1 MRVIGF
7 AMSEAYRGKQVPPRR
22 VPQGVAVKRVHD
34 VDAATLTM
42 ELPAERAEA
51 SFEAFF
57 EESCQRIVGIV
68 AVATGDVAAAEDAV
82 QDAYARALTR
92 WGRVSRLD
100 RPDLWVA
107 RVATRVAI
115 DAWRRRRRETPL
127 ETEMRAAVHDDIDR
141 LWVRWSLE
149 GLSPMQRVSVI
160 LRHVE
165 GRPVAEVAEV
175 VSTSPETVKTHLKRA
190 TRKLRALL
198 GEPSQ

>member
-1 MRVIGF
+1 
-7 AMSEAYRGKQVPPRR
+7 
-22 VPQGVAVKRVHD
+22 VAVKRVHD
-34 VDAATLTM
+34 VEGAILTM
-42 ELPAERAEA
+42 ELPAERSET
-51 SFEAFF
+51 SFELFF

-107 RVATRVAI
+107 RVATRLAI

-127 ETEMRAAVHDDIDR
+127 VAEMRASVHDDIDR
-141 LWVRWSLE
+141 LWVRWGLE
-149 GLSPMQRVSVI
+149 GLSPMQRVTVI

-165 GRPVAEVAEV
+165 GRPVGDVAAA
-175 VSTSPETVKTHLKRA
+175 VSVSPETVKTHLKRA
-190 TRKLRALL
+190 TRKLRELL
-198 GEPSQ
+198 REPSR

>member
-1 MRVIGF
+1 MAPRH
-7 AMSEAYRGKQVPPRR
+7 VPRE
-22 VPQGVAVKRVHD
+22 VAVKRVHD

-42 ELPAERAEA
+42 DIPAQQAEASSEA

-107 RVATRVAI
+107 RVATRLAI
-115 DAWRRRRRETPL
+115 DAWRRHRRETPL
-127 ETEMRAAVHDDIDR
+127 EAEMRAAVLDDIDR
-141 LWVRWSLE
+141 LWVRWGLE
-149 GLSPMQRVSVI
+149 GLSPMQRMAVV

-165 GRPVAEVAEV
+165 GRPVGEVAAAA
-175 VSTSPETVKTHLKRA
+175 SISPETVKTHLKRA
-190 TRKLRALL
+190 TRRLRELL
-198 GEPSQ
+198 GESR

>member
-1 MRVIGF
+1 
-7 AMSEAYRGKQVPPRR
+7 
-22 VPQGVAVKRVHD
+22 VAVERVYD
-34 VDAATLTM
+34 VEAATLTM

-100 RPDLWVA
+100 RPDLWVV
-107 RVATRVAI
+107 RVATRLAI
-115 DAWRRRRRETPL
+115 DAWRKRRRETPL
-127 ETEMRAAVHDDIDR
+127 EAEMRASVHDDIDR
-141 LWVRWSLE
+141 LWVRWGLE
-149 GLSPMQRVSVI
+149 GLSPMQRMTVI

-165 GRPVAEVAEV
+165 GRPVGEVAAV
-175 VSTSPETVKTHLKRA
+175 VATSPETVKTHLKRA
-190 TRKLRALL
+190 TRRLRALL
-198 GEPSQ
+198 REPTR

>member
-1 MRVIGF
+1 MP
-7 AMSEAYRGKQVPPRR
+7 EAYRGRQPPPRH
-22 VPQGVAVKRVHD
+22 VPRGVAVKRVHD
-34 VDAATLTM
+34 VEAATLTM
-42 ELPAERAEA
+42 ELPAERTDA

-57 EESCQRIVGIV
+57 EDTCQRIVGIV

-107 RVATRVAI
+107 RVATRIAI

-127 ETEMRAAVHDDIDR
+127 EAEMRASVHDDIDR
-141 LWVRWSLE
+141 LWVRWGLE
-149 GLSPMQRVSVI
+149 GLSPMQRVTVI

-165 GRPVAEVAEV
+165 GRPVGEVA
-175 VSTSPETVKTHLKRA
+175 A
-190 TRKLRALL
+190 
-198 GEPSQ
+198 